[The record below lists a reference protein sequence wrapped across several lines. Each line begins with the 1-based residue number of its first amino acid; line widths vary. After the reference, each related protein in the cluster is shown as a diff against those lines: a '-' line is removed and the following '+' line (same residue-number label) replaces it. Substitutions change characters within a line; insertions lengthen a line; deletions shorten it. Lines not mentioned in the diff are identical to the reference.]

1 MAEATFE
8 AYKAFAQSYLAPL
21 VEQPYEDG
29 AEDFRRG
36 QSVYAGFIR
45 AEKERHERQ
54 MDAWR
59 AEFERGYLA
68 STWRAMVDVVVDA
81 EADKVARPAIG
92 KPLSRRARRRNRG
105 RVRAARMVLGKT
117 CHQPVQWEWPAPRG
131 FHG

>member
-1 MAEATFE
+1 MAETTYE
-8 AYKAFAQSYLAPL
+8 AFAAHYLGGILSMAD
-21 VEQPYEDG
+21 QPYKDG

-68 STWRAMVDVVVDA
+68 STWRAMVVVDA
-81 EADKVARPAIG
+81 EADKIARPAIG
-92 KPLSRRARRRNRG
+92 KPLSRRARCRNRG
-105 RVRAARMVLGKT
+105 RVLAAKIALGRT
-117 CHQPVQWEWPAPRG
+117 WHQSVQWSWPDAG
-131 FHG
+131 GLHG